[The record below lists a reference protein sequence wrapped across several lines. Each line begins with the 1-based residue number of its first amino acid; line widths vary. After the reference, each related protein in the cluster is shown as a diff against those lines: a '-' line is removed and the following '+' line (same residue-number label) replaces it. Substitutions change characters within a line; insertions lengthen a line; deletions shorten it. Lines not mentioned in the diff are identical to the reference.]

1 MVGLNDSSDE
11 PPVLMMRQ
19 GGGEKENAS
28 TLLSSTAEQRV
39 MVFTPLEAVPPTIY
53 EDAVL
58 DPAERTHRP
67 TPRYPSSSDHERKK
81 LQQLTLKLRR
91 EKRRLFLESV
101 AQDQAR
107 ASLDTDTDSRASSPD
122 KDFKAVAKNFKRL
135 KMENDYGNLT
145 KPFERPNVALSRA
158 RAA

>member
-11 PPVLMMRQ
+11 PPVLTMRR
-19 GGGEKENAS
+19 GAEKEDSS
-28 TLLSSTAEQRV
+28 THLSSPVEQRV

-53 EDAVL
+53 EDAAL

-67 TPRYPSSSDHERKK
+67 TPRYPASSDHERKK

-101 AQDQAR
+101 VQDQVS
-107 ASLDTDTDSRASSPD
+107 ASLDTDTDSKASSPD
-122 KDFKAVAKNFKRL
+122 KDFRAVAKNFKRL
-135 KMENDYGNLT
+135 KMENDYGNRT
-145 KPFERPNVALSRA
+145 KPDERRNVVLSRA